1 MLLCMMNYY
10 GGKLMARSKF
20 RVARRSIWYV
30 IRTLLIITA
39 IVSLCLGVFVTA
51 MHVSNLYILATEG
64 LPLRAECILKDGDV
78 LSLSEYFTGEFIEN
92 DTYLYKGLY
101 SGFTVSSFD
110 YRVEVESIS
119 VLPWNT
125 RATMQI
131 VDEMASLSAT
141 ANDKSDGSAKL
152 DIPAWTPARYIV
164 SFTKEGSRWYIS
176 ALTLI
181 EENPVQAPKPTP
193 NMSLITQTDDAK

>member
-1 MLLCMMNYY
+1 
-10 GGKLMARSKF
+10 MARNKF

-30 IRTLLIITA
+30 IRTLIIIAA

-51 MHVSNLYILATEG
+51 MHISNLYILATEG

-92 DTYLYKGLY
+92 DLALYKGTY
-101 SGFTVSSFD
+101 SDFTISAFD
-110 YRVEVESIS
+110 YRVEVENIS

-131 VDEMASLSAT
+131 VDEMASVSA
-141 ANDKSDGSAKL
+141 AQNDTTEGAAKL
-152 DIPAWTPARYIV
+152 ELPAWTPSRYIV

-193 NMSLITQTDDAK
+193 DMSLITPSNAE